1 MAENPSSRPS
11 WWQTVPGIL
20 TGIAA
25 IITAATGLLVVLN
38 RSTPA
43 RLEDATRSSQSASAA
58 TPAGSAVQSG
68 SQAGGAATA
77 AQSIALPTLNQVRFA
92 DGEAVIKI
100 LSAEIEPIDSERR
113 SLKFVVRHTNT
124 SRYPENF
131 WSASYRLIVEDVP
144 RAPTNLLDEVVDGNS
159 AKEGEVVFQVPVSVK
174 AVVLQISNPGNDKNR
189 IPLSLP

>member
-43 RLEDATRSSQSASAA
+43 RPEDSPRSSQSASAA